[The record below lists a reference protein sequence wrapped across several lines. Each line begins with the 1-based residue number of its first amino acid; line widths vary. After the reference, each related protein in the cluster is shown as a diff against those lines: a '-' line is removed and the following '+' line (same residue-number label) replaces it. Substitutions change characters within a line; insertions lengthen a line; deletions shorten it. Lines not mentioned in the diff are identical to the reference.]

1 MKKRGINMKKWQIIN
16 IILIILWM
24 IIIFLFSSA
33 NGIESEHQ
41 SDVIIIKTAE
51 IINKEKIP
59 EENKQKLIDKYIVL
73 VRKSAHFFLYF
84 ILGIL
89 VYLFVHKK
97 YNTSLK
103 TFIIMIIVC
112 TLYAISDEIHQLFT
126 LERAAEVRDVF
137 IDMGG
142 SLLAEILLTIIFV
155 IKDKIKKKEVEL
167 K

>member
-1 MKKRGINMKKWQIIN
+1 MKKWQIIN

-155 IKDKIKKKEVEL
+155 IKDRIKKKEVEL

>member
-1 MKKRGINMKKWQIIN
+1 MKKWRIIN

-59 EENKQKLIDKYIVL
+59 EDNKQKLIDKYIVL

-84 ILGIL
+84 VLGLL

-103 TFIIMIIVC
+103 TFIITIIVC
-112 TLYAISDEIHQLFT
+112 TLYAISDEIHQMFS
-126 LERAAEVRDVF
+126 F
-137 IDMGG
+137 
-142 SLLAEILLTIIFV
+142 
-155 IKDKIKKKEVEL
+155 
-167 K
+167 

>member
-1 MKKRGINMKKWQIIN
+1 MKKWQIIN

-24 IIIFLFSSA
+24 VIIFLFSSA

-51 IINKEKIP
+51 VIKKEKIP

-103 TFIIMIIVC
+103 TFIITIIVC

-142 SLLAEILLTIIFV
+142 SLLAEILLTIFFV

>member
-1 MKKRGINMKKWQIIN
+1 MKKWQIIN

-24 IIIFLFSSA
+24 VIIFLFSSA

-142 SLLAEILLTIIFV
+142 SLLAEFLLTIIFI
-155 IKDKIKKKEVEL
+155 IKDKMKKKEVEL

>member
-1 MKKRGINMKKWQIIN
+1 MKKWRIIN

-51 IINKEKIP
+51 MINKEKIP

-84 ILGIL
+84 VLGLL

-103 TFIIMIIVC
+103 TFIITIIVC
-112 TLYAISDEIHQLFT
+112 TLYAISDEIHQMFT
-126 LERAAEVRDVF
+126 FERAAEVRDVL

-142 SLLAEILLTIIFV
+142 SLLAEFLLTIIFI
-155 IKDKIKKKEVEL
+155 IKDKMKKKEVEL

>member
-1 MKKRGINMKKWQIIN
+1 MKAKKIIH
-16 IILIILWM
+16 ISFIILWM
-24 IIIFLFSSA
+24 IIIFLFSA
-33 NGIESEHQ
+33 TDGKKSEEQ
-41 SDVIIIKTAE
+41 SDKIIVTTAE
-51 IINKEKIP
+51 IVKKEKLTV
-59 EENKQKLIDKYIVL
+59 EEKERIINKYIVL

-89 VYLFVHKK
+89 VYLYIHNI
-97 YNTSLK
+97 YDTSLK
-103 TFIIMIIVC
+103 TFIITIIVC
-112 TLYAISDEIHQLFT
+112 TLYAISDEIHQMFT

>member
-1 MKKRGINMKKWQIIN
+1 MKKWQIIN